1 MKGVKNDLQVP
12 GLRIRW
18 WWDVL
23 RRWWGRKK
31 VWWESFEYCP
41 YTGVFN
47 GFIWVVDASVRI
59 ALTMCM
65 TPHYDMFIACVLRER
80 CRLPIYVKKI
90 GNWNDLYNSV
100 LQFLNV
106 CEYLNVDWASLVAQQ
121 VKNHLQC
128 GRRGFDPWVGKIPWR
143 QKRLPSPVFW
153 PGEFH
158 GLYSPC
164 GSEELYTVER
174 LSPAYI
180 GPNHRVR
187 HDWETEHGCT
197 AKPKSESYFEGLWEV
212 WRCNCRNDCYP
223 LEPASTPIEW
233 SSRVFNQGR
242 R

>member
-23 RRWWGRKK
+23 RKWWGRKK

-158 GLYSPC
+158 GLYSPW
-164 GSEELYTVER
+164 GRKESDRTEW
-174 LSPAYI
+174 LSLHPSALSSDI
-180 GPNHRVR
+180 QKGIKCKALLPRPVVR
-187 HDWETEHGCT
+187 HRLILQEQHIAIHSGVAFVPTVLHT
-197 AKPKSESYFEGLWEV
+197 IK
-212 WRCNCRNDCYP
+212 N
-223 LEPASTPIEW
+223 
-233 SSRVFNQGR
+233 
-242 R
+242 